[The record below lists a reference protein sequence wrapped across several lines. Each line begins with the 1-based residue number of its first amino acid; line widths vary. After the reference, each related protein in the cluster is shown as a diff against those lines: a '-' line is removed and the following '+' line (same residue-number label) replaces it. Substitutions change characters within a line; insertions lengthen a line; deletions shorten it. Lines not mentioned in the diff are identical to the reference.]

1 MLNKKGFL
9 NKFVKLTGKHLCQS
23 LIFNKFAGLRLETLT
38 QVFSCE
44 FWEIFKNTIF
54 TEHLWT
60 TVFEISII
68 CKVVHF
74 RIFPC

>member
-1 MLNKKGFL
+1 MFNKKGFL
-9 NKFVKLTGKHLCQS
+9 KKFVKSTGKHLCQS
-23 LIFNKFAGLRLETLT
+23 LFFNKFAGLRPETLI

-44 FWEIFKNTIF
+44 FREIFKNTIF